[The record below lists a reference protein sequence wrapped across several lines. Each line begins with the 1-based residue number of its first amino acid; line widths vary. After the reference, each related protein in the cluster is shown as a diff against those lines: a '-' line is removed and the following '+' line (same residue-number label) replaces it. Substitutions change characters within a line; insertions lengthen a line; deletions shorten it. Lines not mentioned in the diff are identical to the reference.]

1 MYRNVKLI
9 FALLIMIPTTGFSQN
24 KLIKDKDAD
33 FALVGVNIYSGK
45 NGVTTDSNG
54 ICNFEIFNE
63 NHEIIISHIG
73 YEIIKEKKTNLDSRF
88 SLLFIS

>member
-33 FALVGVNIYSGK
+33 FALVGVNIYSGE

-63 NHEIIISHIG
+63 N
-73 YEIIKEKKTNLDSRF
+73 D
-88 SLLFIS
+88 